1 MILSVLLIFLFF
13 LITGFPVAFSAA
25 LTSAIC
31 FYLFDFSSIT
41 TISHI
46 MYSSLNNF
54 SLVALPLFIVVGV
67 IMSKGLLVKYMFEFA
82 NSVFKNLRGG
92 LGVAAIMTSAVFA
105 AISGSSLANAA
116 ALGMI
121 LLPYMVKYGYDR
133 GFTCGIL
140 ATGGTLGILIP
151 PSLTMI
157 IYGSITEQSI
167 GKCFMAGLAPGVFAT
182 LALSVF
188 TYFWA
193 GPKRVSKPTYESVSL
208 AEMLKTFRESFLIIL
223 APVIIIGGI
232 YGGIFTADE
241 SAAVGVAYCLLIT
254 LFYYKTIKLS
264 ALPEIFAEGAVA
276 SSQIMVVF
284 SGVMVF
290 AYIITIS
297 QVSNE
302 IIDWI
307 MSIGLPPLAFML
319 AVNVL
324 LLVLGCL
331 LDVISIM
338 LVTIP
343 ILYPVLIQLGF
354 DPLHIAVIYTINMEI
369 GTITPPIG
377 MNLFALSGSTG
388 TPVSEVAKGAVPY
401 VIVMLFVLAVIIMV
415 PELSTWL
422 PARV

>member
-1 MILSVLLIFLFF
+1 MIASVLIIFLFF
-13 LITGFPVAFSAA
+13 LLTGFPVAFSAA

-31 FYLFDFSSIT
+31 FYLFDFSSLT
-41 TISHI
+41 TMSHI

-54 SLVALPLFIVVGV
+54 SLVALPLFIIVGV

-92 LGVAAIMTSAVFA
+92 LGIAAIITSAVFA

-121 LLPYMVKYGYDR
+121 PLPYMVKYGYDR

-157 IYGSITEQSI
+157 VYGSITEQSI
-167 GKCFMAGLAPGVFAT
+167 GKCFMAGMLPGLFAT
-182 LALSVF
+182 AVLAVF
-188 TYFWA
+188 TCFWA
-193 GPKRVSKPTYESVSL
+193 GPKRVSRPIKEPMSL
-208 AEMLKTFRESFLIIL
+208 SEILSSFKESFLILL
-223 APVIIIGGI
+223 APTIIIEGI

-241 SAAVGVAYCLLIT
+241 SAAIGVFYCLAIT
-254 LFYYKTIKLS
+254 IFYYKTIKWKD
-264 ALPEIFAEGAVA
+264 LPEIFAEGAVS

-297 QVSNE
+297 QVSND

-307 MSIGLPPLAFML
+307 MNMGLSPMAFML
-319 AVNVL
+319 VVNLML
-324 LLVLGCL
+324 LFLGCL

-338 LVTIP
+338 LITIP

-388 TPVSEVAKGAVPY
+388 TPVSEVAKGALPY
-401 VIVMLFVLAVIIMV
+401 VIVMLFVLAVIIMI

-422 PARV
+422 PARI

>member
-1 MILSVLLIFLFF
+1 MILTVIALFLFF
-13 LITGFPVAFSAA
+13 LITGLPVAFSAA
-25 LTSAIC
+25 LTSAVC
-31 FYLFDFSSIT
+31 FYLFDFSSLT
-41 TISHI
+41 TVSHI

-54 SLVALPLFIVVGV
+54 SLVALPLFIIVGV

-92 LGVAAIMTSAVFA
+92 LGIAAIITSAVFA

-121 LLPYMVKYGYDR
+121 LLPYMVKYGYDK

-157 IYGSITEQSI
+157 VYGTITEQSI
-167 GKCFMAGLAPGVFAT
+167 GQCFMAGMLPGIFAT
-182 LALSVF
+182 AVLSVF
-188 TYFWA
+188 TFFWA
-193 GPKRVSKPTYESVSL
+193 GPKRVSRPVKEKLSL
-208 AEMLKTFRESFLIIL
+208 KEIITCFKESFLILL
-223 APVIIIGGI
+223 APIIIIGGI
-232 YGGIFTADE
+232 YGGVFTADE
-241 SAAVGVAYCLLIT
+241 SAAVGVAYCLVIT
-254 LFYYKTIKLS
+254 IFYYKTIKIKD
-264 ALPEIFAEGAVA
+264 LPEIFAEGAVS

-302 IIDWI
+302 IIEWI
-307 MSIGLPPLAFML
+307 VNIGLSPLAFML
-319 AVNVL
+319 AVNL
-324 LLVLGCL
+324 LLLFLGCL

-338 LVTIP
+338 LITIP
-343 ILYPVLIQLGF
+343 IIYPVLLQLGF
-354 DPLHIAVIYTINMEI
+354 HPLHIAVIYTINMEI

-388 TPVSEVAKGAVPY
+388 TPVAEVARGTLPY
-401 VIVMLFVLAVIIMV
+401 VVVMLIILGVIIMA
-415 PELSTWL
+415 PELSIWL
-422 PARV
+422 PLRI

>member
-1 MILSVLLIFLFF
+1 MIATVLGLFLFLLIM
-13 LITGFPVAFSAA
+13 GFPVAFSAA

-41 TISHI
+41 TLSHI

-67 IMSKGLLVKYMFEFA
+67 IMSKGLLVKYMFAFA

-92 LGVAAIMTSAVFA
+92 LGIAAIITSAVFA

-157 IYGSITEQSI
+157 VYGSITEQSI
-167 GKCFMAGLAPGVFAT
+167 GKCFMAGMIPGIFAT
-182 LALSVF
+182 AVLAVF
-188 TYFWA
+188 TCFWA
-193 GPKRVSKPTYESVSL
+193 GPKRVTSPVKEPLSFSEMMSTFMESLPILFAPT
-208 AEMLKTFRESFLIIL
+208 
-223 APVIIIGGI
+223 IIIGGI

-241 SAAVGVAYCLLIT
+241 SAAIGVTYCLLIT
-254 LFYYKTIKLS
+254 LFYYKTIKWKD
-264 ALPEIFAEGAVA
+264 LPEIFAEGAT
-276 SSQIMVVF
+276 SSAQILVVF

-297 QVSNE
+297 QVSND

-307 MSIGLPPLAFML
+307 MAMGLSPMAFMVV
-319 AVNVL
+319 VNIL
-324 LLVLGCL
+324 LLILGCM

-338 LVTIP
+338 LITIP

-354 DPLHIAVIYTINMEI
+354 DPLHLAVIYTINMEI

-388 TPVSEVAKGAVPY
+388 TPVSEVAKGALPY
-401 VIVMLFVLAVIIMV
+401 VVVMIFVLAVIIMV

-422 PARV
+422 PARI

>member
-1 MILSVLLIFLFF
+1 MIITVLGLFMFF
-13 LITGFPVAFSAA
+13 LITGFPVSFSAA
-25 LTSAIC
+25 LTSVIA
-31 FYLFDFSSIT
+31 FYLYNFSSLT
-41 TISHI
+41 TLSHI
-46 MYSSLNNF
+46 MYSSLNSF

-82 NSVFKNLRGG
+82 NSVFKKLRGG
-92 LGVAAIMTSAVFA
+92 LGIAAIITSAVFA

-121 LLPYMVKYGYDR
+121 LLPYMVKYGYDK

-157 IYGSITEQSI
+157 IYGTITEQSI
-167 GKCFMAGLAPGVFAT
+167 GKLFMSGLLPGIFAT
-182 LALSVF
+182 LVLSIF
-188 TYFWA
+188 TYFMA
-193 GPKRVSKPTYESVSL
+193 GPKRVKIQSSEGISWDEII
-208 AEMLKTFRESFLIIL
+208 ATFKESFLIIL

-232 YGGIFTADE
+232 YAGIFTADE
-241 SAAVGVAYCLLIT
+241 SAAVGVAYCLVIT
-254 LFYYKTIKLS
+254 LFYYKTIKVTDIK
-264 ALPEIFAEGAVA
+264 EIFAEGAVA
-276 SSQIMVVF
+276 SSQIMIVF

-290 AYIITIS
+290 AYTVTIS
-297 QVSNE
+297 QISNE

-307 MSIGLPPLAFML
+307 IDINLPPMAFMFAL
-319 AVNVL
+319 NIL
-324 LLVLGCL
+324 LLFLGCL

-338 LVTIP
+338 LITIP

-354 DPLHIAVIYTINMEI
+354 DPMHIAVIYTINMEI

-388 TPVSEVAKGAVPY
+388 TPISEVAKGALPY
-401 VIVMLFVLAVIIMV
+401 VFVMLLILAVIIFV

-422 PARV
+422 PSRV

>member
-1 MILSVLLIFLFF
+1 MIITVLGLFLFF
-13 LITGFPVAFSAA
+13 LITGFPVSFSAA
-25 LTSAIC
+25 LTSVIA
-31 FYLFDFSSIT
+31 FYLYDFSSLT
-41 TISHI
+41 TLSHI
-46 MYSSLNNF
+46 MYSSLNSF

-67 IMSKGLLVKYMFEFA
+67 IMSKGMLVKYMFEFA
-82 NSVFKNLRGG
+82 NSIFKKLRGG
-92 LGVAAIMTSAVFA
+92 LGIAAIITSAVFA

-121 LLPYMVKYGYDR
+121 LLPYMVKYGYDK

-157 IYGSITEQSI
+157 IYGTITEQSI
-167 GKCFMAGLAPGVFAT
+167 GKLFMSGLIPGVFAT
-182 LALSVF
+182 VVLAIF
-188 TYFWA
+188 TYFMA
-193 GPKRVSKPTYESVSL
+193 GPKRVKMQTGEAISWDEI
-208 AEMLKTFRESFLIIL
+208 AKTFKESFLILL
-223 APVIIIGGI
+223 APLIIIGGI
-232 YGGIFTADE
+232 YAGIFTADE

-254 LFYYKTIKLS
+254 LFYYKTIKL
-264 ALPEIFAEGAVA
+264 ADIKEIFAEGAVA
-276 SSQIMVVF
+276 SSQIMIVF

-290 AYIITIS
+290 AYIVTIS
-297 QVSNE
+297 QVSND

-307 MSIGLPPLAFML
+307 IDINLPPMAFMVAL
-319 AVNVL
+319 NIL
-324 LLVLGCL
+324 LLFLGCL

-338 LVTIP
+338 LITIP

-354 DPLHIAVIYTINMEI
+354 DPMHIAVIYTINMEI

-388 TPVSEVAKGAVPY
+388 TPISEVAKGALPY
-401 VIVMLFVLAVIIMV
+401 VFIMLMILAVIIFV

-422 PARV
+422 PSRV

>member
-1 MILSVLLIFLFF
+1 MIITVLGLFLFF
-13 LITGFPVAFSAA
+13 LITGFPVSFSAA
-25 LTSAIC
+25 LTSVIA
-31 FYLFDFSSIT
+31 FYLYDFSSLT
-41 TISHI
+41 TLSHI
-46 MYSSLNNF
+46 MYSSLNSF

-67 IMSKGLLVKYMFEFA
+67 IMSKGMLVKYMFEFA
-82 NSVFKNLRGG
+82 NSIFKKLRGG
-92 LGVAAIMTSAVFA
+92 LGIAAIITSAVFA

-121 LLPYMVKYGYDR
+121 LLPYMVKYGYDK

-157 IYGSITEQSI
+157 IYGTITEQSI
-167 GKCFMAGLAPGVFAT
+167 GKLFMSGLIPGVFAT
-182 LALSVF
+182 VVLAIF
-188 TYFWA
+188 TYFMA
-193 GPKRVSKPTYESVSL
+193 GPKRVKMQTGEAISWDEI
-208 AEMLKTFRESFLIIL
+208 AKTFKESFLILL
-223 APVIIIGGI
+223 APLIIIGGI
-232 YGGIFTADE
+232 YAGIFTADE

-254 LFYYKTIKLS
+254 LFYYKTIKL
-264 ALPEIFAEGAVA
+264 ADIKEIFAEGAVA
-276 SSQIMVVF
+276 SSQIMIVF

-290 AYIITIS
+290 AYIVTIS
-297 QVSNE
+297 QVSND

-307 MSIGLPPLAFML
+307 IDINLPPMAFMFAL
-319 AVNVL
+319 NIL
-324 LLVLGCL
+324 LLFLGCL

-338 LVTIP
+338 LITIP

-354 DPLHIAVIYTINMEI
+354 DPMHIAVIYTINMEI

-388 TPVSEVAKGAVPY
+388 TPISEVAKGALPY
-401 VIVMLFVLAVIIMV
+401 VFIMLMILAVIIFV

-422 PARV
+422 PSRV

>member
-1 MILSVLLIFLFF
+1 MILTVLCIFLF
-13 LITGFPVAFSAA
+13 LLLTGFPVAFSAA

-31 FYLFDFSSIT
+31 FYMFDFSSIT

-54 SLVALPLFIVVGV
+54 SLVALPLFIIVGV

-82 NSVFKNLRGG
+82 NSLFKNLRGG
-92 LGVAAIMTSAVFA
+92 LGIAAIITSAVFA

-121 LLPYMVKYGYDR
+121 LLPYMVKYGYDK

-167 GKCFMAGLAPGVFAT
+167 GKCFMAGFLPGIFAT
-182 LALSVF
+182 SVLAIF
-188 TYFWA
+188 TFFWA
-193 GPKRVSKPTYESVSL
+193 SNKRVKSHVKEPVSL
-208 AEMLKTFRESFLIIL
+208 NEIVLTFKESFLILL
-223 APVIIIGGI
+223 APTIIIGGI

-241 SAAVGVAYCLLIT
+241 SAAIGVAYCLAIT
-254 LFYYKTIKLS
+254 VFYYKTIKLKDI
-264 ALPEIFAEGAVA
+264 PEIFAEGAVA
-276 SSQIMVVF
+276 SSQILVVF

-302 IIDWI
+302 IIEWI
-307 MSIGLPPLAFML
+307 IGIGLSPIVFML

-324 LLVLGCL
+324 LLFLGCL

-354 DPLHIAVIYTINMEI
+354 EPLHIAVIYTINMEI

-388 TPVSEVAKGAVPY
+388 TPVSEVAKGALPY
-401 VIVMLFVLAVIIMV
+401 VIVMLLILAVIIMV

-422 PARV
+422 PSKI

>member
-1 MILSVLLIFLFF
+1 MIVTVLGLFLFF
-13 LITGFPVAFSAA
+13 LITGFPVSFSAA
-25 LTSAIC
+25 LTSVIA
-31 FYLFDFSSIT
+31 FYLYDFSSLT
-41 TISHI
+41 TLSHI
-46 MYSSLNNF
+46 MYSSLNSF

-67 IMSKGLLVKYMFEFA
+67 IMSKGMLVKYMFEFA
-82 NSVFKNLRGG
+82 NSIFKKLRGG
-92 LGVAAIMTSAVFA
+92 LGIAAIITSAVFA

-121 LLPYMVKYGYDR
+121 LLPYMVKYGYDK

-157 IYGSITEQSI
+157 IYGTITEQSI
-167 GKCFMAGLAPGVFAT
+167 GKLFMSGLIPGIFAT
-182 LALSVF
+182 LVLSVF
-188 TYFWA
+188 TYLMS
-193 GPKRVSKPTYESVSL
+193 GPKRVKMQTGENISWSEVIS
-208 AEMLKTFRESFLIIL
+208 TFKESFLIIL
-223 APVIIIGGI
+223 APLIIIGGI
-232 YGGIFTADE
+232 YAGVFTADE
-241 SAAVGVAYCLLIT
+241 SAAVGVAYCLIIT
-254 LFYYKTIKLS
+254 IFYYKTIKLRDIK
-264 ALPEIFAEGAVA
+264 EIFAEGAVA

-290 AYIITIS
+290 AYIVTIS
-297 QVSNE
+297 QVSND

-307 MSIGLPPLAFML
+307 IDINLPPMAFMFAL
-319 AVNVL
+319 NVL
-324 LLVLGCL
+324 LLFLGCL

-338 LVTIP
+338 LITIP

-354 DPLHIAVIYTINMEI
+354 DPMHIAVIYTINMEI

-388 TPVSEVAKGAVPY
+388 TPISEVAKGALPY
-401 VIVMLFVLAVIIMV
+401 VFVMLLILATIIFV

-422 PARV
+422 PSRV